1 MAIIEKP
8 VSFREKVRATLGAAT
23 DDCGLLCTHPNINKW
38 SKWKPVPFPTEVEL
52 TYAQLQSVNFGLSAP
67 LNNANYQNVVGIK
80 WIYNRPTGGASAPFR
95 IGDFEGYDKEAAAI
109 ITIPDGVAFNRSSIS
124 NYLYQ
129 VAINRGGASSTSI
142 GIDDFTTAIGNMY
155 AGVVV
160 VKGGLTYLVTA
171 PDTLAN
177 SGGSITFNTSTPP
190 FNTDGSGLIYN
201 ILSTQAVPSVMLLQ
215 NVLPAPLFTSAPVAD
230 NANDT
235 ISLTITSGIG
245 VVFNVTRLRDT
256 ATGLYYLI
264 DDYIGKNALRLVTA
278 GGLFFQV
285 DLVNSSANS
294 IVIQKSLLTMNA
306 NPSYFGANTN
316 YFAME
321 LYDNASNPVTQIT
334 VPGNSTVTARMGVVD
349 LLNRNG
355 QTIQQPLPTAKSD
368 ALVTIR
374 YNGVNTFTAN
384 LLFSAT

>member
-1 MAIIEKP
+1 MALPNSNISTSLVGE
-8 VSFREKVRATLGAAT
+8 TLGASSRDVGT
-23 DDCGLLCTHPNINKW
+23 LCTHPSINKW
-38 SKWKPVPFPTEVEL
+38 SKWKPISLNKVTGL
-52 TYAQLQSVNFGLSAP
+52 TIADLQSADFGLTRP
-67 LNNANYQNVVGIK
+67 VNNNNYQSVIGVK
-80 WIYNRPTGGASAPFR
+80 WIYNKPTGGASSPYR
-95 IGDFEGYDKEAAAI
+95 LGDFRNYDKNAFAI
-109 ITIPDGVAFNRSSIS
+109 ITVPDSVSFNRSSAS
-124 NYLYQ
+124 TYSYQ

-160 VKGGLTYLVTA
+160 VKGGSTYMVTA
-171 PDTLAN
+171 TDTLAN
-177 SGGSITFNTSTPP
+177 SGGSIIFNTSTPP
-190 FNTDGSGLIYN
+190 FNTDGSGMIYN

-215 NVLPAPLFTSAPVAD
+215 NVSPAPLFTSVPIAD
-230 NANDT
+230 NANDA
-235 ISLTITSGIG
+235 ISMTITSGIG

-264 DDYIGKNALRLVTA
+264 DDYIGRDAIRLITT

-285 DLVNSSANS
+285 DLVNSSTNS

-306 NPSYFGANTN
+306 NPTYFGANTN

-334 VPGNSTVTARMGVVD
+334 VPGSSTVTARMGVVD

-355 QTIQQPLPTAKSD
+355 QTIQQPLPTAQADS
-368 ALVTIR
+368 LVTIR

>member
-1 MAIIEKP
+1 MALPNSNISVAMVKAE
-8 VSFREKVRATLGAAT
+8 LGAAT
-23 DDCGLLCTHPNINKW
+23 NDVGQLCIHPNINKW
-38 SKWKPVPFPTEVEL
+38 SKRKPVKFPTVVEL

-67 LNNANYQNVVGIK
+67 SNNTNYQNVIGVK
-80 WIYNRPTGGASAPFR
+80 WIYNKPTGGSSEPFR
-95 IGDFEGYDKEAAAI
+95 LSDFGGYDKEAAAI
-109 ITIPDGVAFNRSSIS
+109 ITIPDGVAFNRSSVS
-124 NYLYQ
+124 NYMYQ
-129 VAINRGGASSTSI
+129 IAINRGGASSTSI

-155 AGVVV
+155 AGVIV
-160 VKGGLTYLVTA
+160 VKGGLTYMVTA

-215 NVLPAPLFTSAPVAD
+215 NVSPAPLFTSVPVAD

-256 ATGLYYLI
+256 ATGLYYFI

-285 DLVNSSANS
+285 DLVNSSSNS

-306 NPSYFGANTN
+306 NPTYFGANTN

-321 LYDNASNPVTQIT
+321 LYSGTTPVNEIV
-334 VPGNSTVTARMGVVD
+334 VPGNTTVTARMGVVD

>member
-1 MAIIEKP
+1 MA
-8 VSFREKVRATLGAAT
+8 LGTTGISTTIVANAL
-23 DDCGLLCTHPNINKW
+23 GSSSRNVGVLCTHPSINKW
-38 SKWKPVPFPTEVEL
+38 SKWKPVSFPTVVGL

-67 LNNANYQNVVGIK
+67 LNNANYQNVVGTK
-80 WIYNRPTGGASAPFR
+80 WIYNRPTGGASAPYR
-95 IGDFEGYDKEAAAI
+95 IGDFRGYDKEAAAI
-109 ITIPDGVAFNRSSIS
+109 ITIPDGVSFNRSSIS
-124 NYLYQ
+124 NYIYQ
-129 VAINRGGASSTSI
+129 IAINRGGSSSTSI

-160 VKGGLTYLVTA
+160 VKGGLTYMITS

-177 SGGSITFNTSTPP
+177 SGGSITFNTSSPP

-215 NVLPAPLFTSAPVAD
+215 NVSPAPLFTSVPIAD
-230 NANDT
+230 NSDDT
-235 ISLTITSGIG
+235 ISLTITSGVG

-264 DDYIGKNALRLVTA
+264 DDYIGKDALRLVTG

-294 IVIQKSLLTMNA
+294 VVIQKSLLTMNA
-306 NPSYFGANTN
+306 NPTYFGANTN
-316 YFAME
+316 YFAMD
-321 LYDNASNPVTQIT
+321 LYEGTTPVTQIT